1 MIVKQYFQT
10 MVDEVT
16 SEGDTNTMKDLEEF
30 DNDVRQMLEVSLYKT
45 HKVLH
50 VNLCPTRS
58 VVQVVNKMI
67 CNQKLWVFCIFVT
80 E

>member
-30 DNDVRQMLEVSLYKT
+30 DNDVRQMLEVSLIR
-45 HKVLH
+45 
-50 VNLCPTRS
+50 PTRCY
-58 VVQVVNKMI
+58 K
-67 CNQKLWVFCIFVT
+67 
-80 E
+80 